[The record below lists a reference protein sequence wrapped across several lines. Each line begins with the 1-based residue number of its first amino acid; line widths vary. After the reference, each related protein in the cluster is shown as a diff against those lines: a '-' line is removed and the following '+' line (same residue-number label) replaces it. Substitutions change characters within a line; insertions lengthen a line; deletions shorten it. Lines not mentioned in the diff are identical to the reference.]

1 MSQRLQN
8 ASQEQREVSR
18 EGQASWTSEEVVVL
32 QHASVRR
39 GGRTIWQDATFTI
52 HAGEFVTIIG
62 PNGAGKS
69 TLLRAILGLMPL
81 ADGSIRVLGQ
91 LPRRGNPALGYV
103 PQRRTL
109 DAHLRV
115 RARDFVSLGL
125 DGQKWGLPLPF
136 VSRQRKQFLV
146 QDALNAVEAQGY
158 AERAIGSLSGGE
170 QQRLLLAQALLGD
183 PTVLLLD
190 EPLASL
196 DLRSQQAIAQL
207 TAQVAR
213 ERQLAVLL
221 VTHDVN
227 PLLPATDRLLM
238 IAGGQVSIGQP
249 DDLITSER
257 LSQMYDAP
265 VEVLRDS
272 QGRVLVFGLQQTA

>member
-1 MSQRLQN
+1 MPQSRQN
-8 ASQEQREVSR
+8 GVQEYIQVSR
-18 EGQASWTSEEVVVL
+18 EAQTVSSVKDAITVR
-32 QHASVRR
+32 HAAVRR
-39 GGRTIWQDATFTI
+39 GGCTIWQDATFTVKT
-52 HAGEFVTIIG
+52 GEFITIIG

-69 TLLRAILGLMPL
+69 TLLRAILGLVPL
-81 ADGSIRVLGQ
+81 AEGSIEVLGRT
-91 LPRRGNPALGYV
+91 PRRGNPALGYV

-115 RARDFVSLGL
+115 RARDFVSLGI

-136 VSRQRKQFLV
+136 VSRRHQQSLV
-146 QDALNAVEAQGY
+146 QQALDAVGAQAY

-170 QQRLLLAQALLGD
+170 QQRLLLAQALLGQ
-183 PTVLLLD
+183 PSVLLLD

-196 DLRSQQAIAQL
+196 DLRSQQAIARL

-227 PLLPATDRLLM
+227 PLLPSTDRLLT
-238 IAGGQVSIGQP
+238 IAGGQVAIGHP

-272 QGRVLVFGLQQTA
+272 QGRVLVFGLEQAV

>member
-1 MSQRLQN
+1 MSQSIRN
-8 ASQEQREVSR
+8 MVQESMVMQEVSPP
-18 EGQASWTSEEVVVL
+18 ESEVVSV
-32 QHASVRR
+32 QHANVRR
-39 GGRTIWQDATFTI
+39 GGRVIWQDATFTL

-81 ADGSIRVLGQ
+81 AAGSIRVLGR

-115 RARDFVSLGL
+115 RARDFVSLGI

-136 VSRQRKQFLV
+136 VSRQHKRSLV
-146 QDALNAVEAQGY
+146 QEVLEAVDAQGY

-183 PTVLLLD
+183 PAVLLLD

-207 TAQVAR
+207 TARVAH
-213 ERQLAVLL
+213 ERQLVVLL

-227 PLLPATDRLLM
+227 PLLPSTDRVLM

-272 QGRVLVFGLQQTA
+272 QGRVLVFGLPQTA

>member
-1 MSQRLQN
+1 MLQSIRN
-8 ASQEQREVSR
+8 AAQERSAAPEEAQTSSPVREVV
-18 EGQASWTSEEVVVL
+18 AV
-32 QHASVRR
+32 QHATVRR

-52 HAGEFVTIIG
+52 KAGEFVTIIG

-81 ADGSIRVLGQ
+81 AEGSIQVLGR
-91 LPRRGNPALGYV
+91 LPRRGNPVLGYV

-109 DAHLRV
+109 DTHVRV
-115 RARDFVSLGL
+115 RARDFVSMGI

-136 VSRQRKQFLV
+136 VSRHHKQSLV
-146 QDALNAVEAQGY
+146 QQVLEAVGAQAY

-170 QQRLLLAQALLGD
+170 QQRLLLAQALLGQ

-196 DLRSQQAIAQL
+196 DLRSQQAIARL

-213 ERQLAVLL
+213 ERHLAVLL

-227 PLLPATDRLLM
+227 PLLPSTDRLLA
-238 IAGGQVSIGQP
+238 IAGGQVTIGRP

-272 QGRVLVFGLQQTA
+272 QGRVLVFGLEQAV

>member
-1 MSQRLQN
+1 MSQDLRYAIQGP
-8 ASQEQREVSR
+8 QGTSR
-18 EGQASWTSEEVVVL
+18 EAPATLSERDVVVVR
-32 QHASVRR
+32 HASVRR
-39 GGRTIWQDATFTI
+39 GRRVIWQDATFAI
-52 HAGEFVTIIG
+52 KAGEFVTIIG

-69 TLLRAILGLMPL
+69 TLLRTILGLMPL
-81 ADGSIRVLGQ
+81 AQGSIQVLGRP
-91 LPRRGNPALGYV
+91 PRRGNPALGYV

-136 VSRQRKQFLV
+136 VSIQHKRSRV
-146 QDALNAVEAQGY
+146 QDALSAVGAQGY

-170 QQRLLLAQALLGD
+170 QQRLLLAQALLGQ
-183 PTVLLLD
+183 PAVLLLD

-196 DLRSQQAIAQL
+196 DLRSQQAIARL
-207 TAQVAR
+207 TAQIAR

-227 PLLPATDRLLM
+227 PLLASTDRLLAL
-238 IAGGQVSIGQP
+238 AGGRVTIGQP

-272 QGRVLVFGLQQTA
+272 QGRVLVFGLEQAV

>member
-1 MSQRLQN
+1 MSQRLQD
-8 ASQEQREVSR
+8 ASQEQRGVSR
-18 EGQASWTSEEVVVL
+18 EAQASWALGEVVAV

-39 GGRTIWQDATFTI
+39 GGRTIWQDATFTMKR
-52 HAGEFVTIIG
+52 GEFVTMIG

-81 ADGSIRVLGQ
+81 AEGDIRVLGR

-115 RARDFVSLGL
+115 RARDFVSLGI
-125 DGQKWGLPLPF
+125 DGQKWGLPLPCI
-136 VSRQRKQFLV
+136 SRQHQRFLV
-146 QDALNAVEAQGY
+146 QEALNAVEAQGY

-207 TAQVAR
+207 TAQVAH

-227 PLLPATDRLLM
+227 PFLPSTDRLLM
-238 IAGGQVSIGQP
+238 IARGQVTIGLP